1 MFGKKSSVNPFAG
14 IKTAKNSW
22 KTGSKIFTF
31 KKRPIPTNTVR
42 PTVKKPVVKPQ
53 ATRRPVVK
61 SLKPIMKP
69 IMKAKA
75 K

>member
-42 PTVKKPVVKPQ
+42 PTVKNPVMKP
-53 ATRRPVVK
+53 
-61 SLKPIMKP
+61 LKAKMKP